1 MLQSQFKWIIHTNSF
16 AWTNAFSACEVFHVE
31 RYFFRR
37 FRIPCKMSI
46 ICGCR
51 YYCGVCLLFDVV
63 SLRTCTQKMLSIKFT
78 RMKYEFK
85 FIKRIFN
92 FREAE
97 RLNETKKK
105 VVSRKC
111 FTFISVAYLDN
122 WHFYHQF
129 HACNKLATKFS
140 DLKSQN
146 NHKWTVCQHECE
158 LDMFSF
164 LWLPLDK
171 THLP

>member
-1 MLQSQFKWIIHTNSF
+1 MDYSYQFIRMNKRFFCLWSLSCRTIFFSSLSNSLQNVNNLWLPLLL
-16 AWTNAFSACEVFHVE
+16 WC
-31 RYFFRR
+31 
-37 FRIPCKMSI
+37 
-46 ICGCR
+46 
-51 YYCGVCLLFDVV
+51 VCLLFDVV